1 MNNKIITVGNLKEKY
16 LVEAQKEYGKR
27 LSGYG
32 KIEIIEIKEE
42 KLGQNPSE
50 KEIEQAL
57 EKESRKILEK
67 IDKDFCIVLAV
78 EGKQFASEDLAKF
91 VKEKEVDG
99 YGGFSFII
107 GSSHGL
113 HPDVKERGD
122 LNLSFS
128 KMTLPHQLMRIVLL
142 EQIYRVCKINNNENY
157 HK

>member
-50 KEIEQAL
+50 KEIVQAL

-67 IDKDFCIVLAV
+67 I
-78 EGKQFASEDLAKF
+78 G
-91 VKEKEVDG
+91 
-99 YGGFSFII
+99 
-107 GSSHGL
+107 
-113 HPDVKERGD
+113 
-122 LNLSFS
+122 
-128 KMTLPHQLMRIVLL
+128 
-142 EQIYRVCKINNNENY
+142 
-157 HK
+157 